1 MQLVLRGEGIFEEL
15 DAEQQDE
22 LWRPEFASYM
32 LEGPFKNL
40 YKKSSNLINESFC
53 NPPTYFS
60 FQPEIILKIMLQIII

>member
-32 LEGPFKNL
+32 LEGPFKIVN
-40 YKKSSNLINESFC
+40 I
-53 NPPTYFS
+53 
-60 FQPEIILKIMLQIII
+60 IILKVFLSYLFKESFFDPPTHFSFKPEGTL

>member
-32 LEGPFKNL
+32 LEGPFRIFR
-40 YKKSSNLINESFC
+40 S
-53 NPPTYFS
+53 
-60 FQPEIILKIMLQIII
+60 